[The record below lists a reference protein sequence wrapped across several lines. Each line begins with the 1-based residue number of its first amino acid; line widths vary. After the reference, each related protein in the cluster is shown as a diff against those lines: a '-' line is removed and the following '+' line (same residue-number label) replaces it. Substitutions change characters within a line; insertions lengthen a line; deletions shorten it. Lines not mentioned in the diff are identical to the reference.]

1 LKIYRVYVESTNKWL
16 SHIGMYAKRDIEAG
30 EELSYDYNY
39 GKRPDVHVHDGAAD
53 NETTAAGKWQPV
65 SLTDDHNYENDAT
78 HIKCYC
84 GAHGCRKWLWR
95 PCYAESETEGDGGGE
110 VKV

>member
-1 LKIYRVYVESTNKWL
+1 
-16 SHIGMYAKRDIEAG
+16 MYAKRDIEAG

-39 GKRPDVHVHDGAAD
+39 GKRPDHVHDEAAD
-53 NETTAAGKWQPV
+53 SETTAAGKWQPV